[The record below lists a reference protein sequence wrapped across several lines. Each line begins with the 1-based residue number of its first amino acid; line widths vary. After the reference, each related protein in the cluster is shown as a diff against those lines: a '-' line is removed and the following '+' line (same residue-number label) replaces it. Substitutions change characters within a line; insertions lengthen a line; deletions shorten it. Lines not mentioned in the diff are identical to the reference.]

1 MTPGGGPWPGAAGAR
16 LPRAWHAVGADRV
29 RVARLTAATRR
40 RAAATAKLAR
50 LEAALMAAD
59 RPLSTRRLAEAASLI
74 DAKEAAALLEAL
86 NARNDAAGTAFRAE
100 RVARGWRLLTRRHLA
115 PWMDRLHARP
125 TVHSLSAPLLETL
138 TVVAYR
144 QPCTRADVDAVRGV
158 QSADLLKQL
167 LIDKKLIRTAG
178 EEQTLGRPFLYET
191 TPKFLET
198 FGLKSLAELPEIDGL
213 PRPA

>member
-1 MTPGGGPWPGAAGAR
+1 MRTARPGGRPAAWRPGPPDG
-16 LPRAWHAVGADRV
+16 VRV
-29 RVARLTAATRR
+29 RRLTRPGR
-40 RAAATAKLAR
+40 GVSSATAKLAR

-59 RPLSTRRLAEAASLI
+59 RPLSARRLADAAALV
-74 DAKEAAALLEAL
+74 DTKEAARLLDAL
-86 NARNDAAGTAFRAE
+86 NARYDAAGTAFRAE

-125 TVHSLSAPLLETL
+125 AVHSLSTPLLETL

-198 FGLKSLAELPEIDGL
+198 FGLKHLSELPEVDGL
-213 PRPA
+213 PRP

>member
-1 MTPGGGPWPGAAGAR
+1 MDRFAPRDGG
-16 LPRAWHAVGADRV
+16 LP
-29 RVARLTAATRR
+29 
-40 RAAATAKLAR
+40 AATAKLAR

-74 DAKEAAALLEAL
+74 DTKEATALIEAL
-86 NARNDAAGTAFRAE
+86 NARNDAAGTAFRVE

-115 PWMDRLHARP
+115 PWLDRLHARP

-198 FGLKSLAELPEIDGL
+198 FGLRNLAELPEVEGL